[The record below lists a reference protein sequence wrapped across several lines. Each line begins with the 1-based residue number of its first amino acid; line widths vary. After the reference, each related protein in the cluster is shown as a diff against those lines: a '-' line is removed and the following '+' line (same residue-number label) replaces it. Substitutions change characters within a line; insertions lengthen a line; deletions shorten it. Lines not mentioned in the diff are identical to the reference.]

1 MKIKRNINSA
11 KEKGIQIS
19 KAYVSNNPSDNK
31 VFMRLVRVLVIFMGT
46 FGALYSFV
54 SGYKLD
60 YTIHF
65 FITVSLLCSLL
76 FGTLYGLKRVAVCV
90 FPASAL
96 ILLIIGYINI
106 DQFYS
111 FLVYTWNDCVDFLAF
126 HTYQF
131 PKFSTLGIQR
141 FNETFVWLF
150 IALAVSLIIG
160 FFSFYKVHFLPVF
173 IITFVPMETAI
184 YYGLV
189 PNLFAVICFFA
200 CNAAVLSMSIVRFKK
215 KYFEN
220 YKFSQK
226 GLAAV
231 SFIMCIFFTSALCLS
246 NWGITM
252 SGYERPEVFNTIR
265 KNFSNTDF
273 KNLLSDKQETVDLSE
288 QGRREFD
295 MEEDLLIQT
304 PLESNSV
311 YLKCR
316 TGSFYEDNKWYGFD
330 SSVYDETPVNKMT
343 SGNISV
349 SDIFVTSENGKRS
362 LGLMNIKRVFD
373 MSGLTYLPYGFYND
387 GSLTVNTDEGAIR
400 KDSQSLKYSIS
411 YDRRAN
417 NFWGELQDNAYF
429 LRDVQYPE
437 ISRSYTNFVNQHYTG
452 VPDNLTRLKEKA
464 EELKTVGLNKR
475 ENIINSVK
483 KVQQY
488 LKDNAEYSLEPGAVP
503 DGQDFTEHFLF
514 ENKKGFC
521 VHFATAGV
529 MLLRAM
535 GIPSRYASG
544 YVITSHNF
552 EDAED
557 ATTEEVTVS
566 YLENQKIVQ
575 KTVEQQTVTVSLTD
589 KNAHAWAEV
598 YVDGLGWIPCEM
610 TKGYSQSLN
619 GLGDLSYDDE
629 PETQNNNW
637 FEVNATTESETEPT
651 TQSITERT
659 TETVTTI
666 SNESFETASDL
677 TDVTVTSSS
686 SGVGLNV
693 LLIILAIIVL
703 IIAFDLIARTIIV
716 RKRLKSFKGRNLNKN
731 VKNLYLYLEKILS
744 YADFKDLE
752 KDNLTDGFEKLF
764 KRFDFVDEEKS
775 VNTVLVLRKL
785 FYGNASISKEE
796 LVVVEKFVLDF
807 VSNFIS
813 RQKRTKK
820 FIYKYILFLA

>member
-173 IITFVPMETAI
+173 IITFVPMEAAI

-189 PNLFAVICFFA
+189 PDLFAVICFFA

-215 KYFEN
+215 KYFEK
-220 YKFSQK
+220 YKFFQK

-231 SFIMCIFFTSALCLS
+231 SLIMCIFFTAALCLS

-316 TGSFYEDNKWYGFD
+316 TGSVYENNKWYGFD

-349 SDIFVTSENGKRS
+349 SDIFATSENGKRN
-362 LGLMNIKRVFD
+362 LGLMSIKRVFD

-452 VPDNLTRLKEKA
+452 VPDNLTRLKETA

-488 LKDNAEYSLEPGAVP
+488 LKNNAEYSLEPGAVP
-503 DGQDFTEHFLF
+503 NGEDFTEHFLF

-544 YVITSHNF
+544 YIISENDFDKATDITS
-552 EDAED
+552 EKVD
-557 ATTEEVTVS
+557 VS
-566 YLENQKIVQ
+566 YLKDQKIE
-575 KTVEQQTVTVSLTD
+575 KTTVEQQTVTVSLTD
-589 KNAHAWAEV
+589 ENAHAWAEV

-610 TKGYSQSLN
+610 TAGYSQATK
-619 GLGDLSYDDE
+619 GLGDMSNDE
-629 PETQNNNW
+629 
-637 FEVNATTESETEPT
+637 ESETENNKNNNQSEADTTTSPVTETATEPT
-651 TQSITERT
+651 TEM
-659 TETVTTI
+659 VTTI
-666 SNESFETASDL
+666 SNESSETASDL

-686 SGVGLNV
+686 SGAGLNV
-693 LLIILAIIVL
+693 LLIVLAIIVF

-731 VKNLYLYLEKILS
+731 AKNLYLYLEKVLS
-744 YADFKDLE
+744 YADFKNLE
-752 KDNLTDGFEKLF
+752 KENLTNGFEKLF
-764 KRFDFVDEEKS
+764 KRFNFVDDKQCGDI
-775 VNTVLVLRKL
+775 VKVFQKL
-785 FYGNASISKEE
+785 FYGNVSISKEE
-796 LVVVEKFVLDF
+796 LVIVEKFVMSF
-807 VSNFIS
+807 VSDFIS
-813 RQKRTKK
+813 RQKRMKK